1 MSASKAPAFEQAH
14 EHASSASDLYARGLL
29 IPAAEEHYKAAEAF
43 TRCVDQATDEHTKNT
58 LRKLHTHH
66 STLGRDLQR
75 RIAKLREEGKDPS
88 VPQVP
93 QASQSVSKGPDAPV
107 SSSAVGQQRGRPQ
120 ALDSLSNTFDESFMI
135 LAQRSEHGEESPF
148 DIFWKVTSE
157 IMDNLSQPM
166 SFQSAAMAALDAV
179 ENRSSRSQDSQRSE
193 EQNGSSSKLSSSK
206 AMSASKL
213 NAVPKVKDLADEDTL
228 DLDDDGYDSSDSF
241 CLIPS
246 SSDNTNTIAQL
257 KKENASLKSKIEA
270 MTAQMTT
277 VRKQM
282 ALRNEQDQQLRDHI
296 ITARK
301 EAQRVMATSTSFGPT
316 PNSIMNIAG
325 VSHNSPSPTGGGRDR
340 EAQFLR
346 RIRELEEEVRHVR
359 LENEK
364 QRTMIAKF
372 RERWEKLKESAKRKK
387 SARAAGTD
395 PNSVRER
402 IDEDPEGEEA
412 AEESARNES

>member
-1 MSASKAPAFEQAH
+1 M
-14 EHASSASDLYARGLL
+14 
-29 IPAAEEHYKAAEAF
+29 
-43 TRCVDQATDEHTKNT
+43 RCVDQATDEHTKIT

-88 VPQVP
+88 APQVP
-93 QASQSVSKGPDAPV
+93 QGSQSASKGPDA
-107 SSSAVGQQRGRPQ
+107 SAYAAGQQRGRPQ

-135 LAQRSEHGEESPF
+135 LTQRSELGEDSPF

-179 ENRSSRSQDSQRSE
+179 ENRSNRSQDSQTAE
-193 EQNGSSSKLSSSK
+193 EPSGSSSKLSSSK
-206 AMSASKL
+206 TISAFKS
-213 NAVPKVKDLADEDTL
+213 NTTPKVNNPTSEDTL
-228 DLDDDGYDSSDSF
+228 DFDDDGYDSSDSF

-246 SSDNTNTIAQL
+246 TSENTNTITQL
-257 KKENASLKSKIEA
+257 KKENSTLKSKIDA
-270 MTAQMTT
+270 MQTQMST

-282 ALRNEQDQQLRDHI
+282 ALRNEQDLQLRDHI

-301 EAQRVMATSTSFGPT
+301 EAQRAMAASTSFSAA
-316 PNSIMNIAG
+316 PNSMMNIAG
-325 VSHNSPSPTGGGRDR
+325 ASLHSPSPSGGRDR

-346 RIRELEEEVRHVR
+346 RIRELEEEVRLVR
-359 LENEK
+359 VENDK
-364 QRTMIAKF
+364 QKAMIAKF
-372 RERWEKLKESAKRKK
+372 RDRWEKLKESAKRKK
-387 SARAAGTD
+387 SARASGTD
-395 PNSVRER
+395 TSSVRER

-412 AEESARNES
+412 AAEESVRNGN

>member
-1 MSASKAPAFEQAH
+1 MSASTAPALEQAH
-14 EHASSASDLYARGLL
+14 EHASSAIDFYTRGLL

-66 STLGRDLQR
+66 NTLGRDLQR
-75 RIAKLREEGKDPS
+75 RIAKLKEEGKDPS

-93 QASQSVSKGPDAPV
+93 QGSQSVSKGPDP
-107 SSSAVGQQRGRPQ
+107 SASAAGQQRGRPQ

-135 LAQRSEHGEESPF
+135 LTQRSELGEDSPF

-179 ENRSSRSQDSQRSE
+179 ENRSNRSQDSRTTE
-193 EQNGSSSKLSSSK
+193 EPSGSSSKLSSSK
-206 AMSASKL
+206 TISASKS
-213 NAVPKVKDLADEDTL
+213 NTTSKTKHSADDDTFDLE
-228 DLDDDGYDSSDSF
+228 DDGYDSSDSF

-246 SSDNTNTIAQL
+246 TSESTNTISQL
-257 KKENASLKSKIEA
+257 KKENVSLKSKIDA
-270 MTAQMTT
+270 MQAQMST
-277 VRKQM
+277 VRNQIS
-282 ALRNEQDQQLRDHI
+282 LRNEQDQQLRDHI

-301 EAQRVMATSTSFGPT
+301 EAQRVMAASTSFSAA
-316 PNSIMNIAG
+316 PNSTMNIAG
-325 VSHNSPSPTGGGRDR
+325 MSLNSPSPTGGRDR

-346 RIRELEEEVRHVR
+346 RIRELEEEVRVVR
-359 LENEK
+359 VENDK
-364 QRTMIAKF
+364 QKAMIAKF

-412 AEESARNES
+412 AEESAKNGN